1 MKVPAPSTHEAVQ
14 SVSDDEVVERCRR
27 GDGQAWRALHRA
39 QYPFVRR
46 IARKLGAREDEVDD
60 VVQEVFVVAWR
71 RLATFTHGRLSTWL
85 YRVTA
90 NTVFAR
96 NRGRRVREALFSW
109 FAPASAGDVSSGPDR
124 HLEAREAERDVA
136 RVLSRMADKKREVF
150 VLFELEGLSGD
161 AIAELVGCPVETVW
175 TRLHYARKD
184 FERIARE
191 LGVVEGA

>member
-1 MKVPAPSTHEAVQ
+1 MKVPGPSTHEAVQ
-14 SVSDDEVVERCRR
+14 PVSDDEVVERCRR
-27 GDGQAWRALHRA
+27 GDAQAWRVLHRA
-39 QYPFVRR
+39 QYAFVHR

-60 VVQEVFVVAWR
+60 VVQEVFIVAYR
-71 RLATFTHGRLSTWL
+71 RLGTFTHGKLSTWL
-85 YRVTA
+85 YRITA
-90 NTVFAR
+90 NLVFSR
-96 NRGRRVREALFSW
+96 NRGRRIREALFSW
-109 FAPASAGDVSSGPDR
+109 FAPAGGVVRGPDR
-124 HLEAREAERDVA
+124 DVEAREAERDVA
-136 RVLSRMADKKREVF
+136 KVLARMADKKREVF